1 MTLITSLIRHRRSS
15 PGHTGHTSH
24 AGHSGHA
31 GRSTPST
38 GSHAWVTTLVLA
50 CLALSGCTAAT
61 AQDTPA
67 TASSTATAGTA
78 PTHNTSGADRREQWV
93 TRPELG
99 RGFEALG
106 THGTLVLMDSGAR
119 QWMASDA
126 ARAYTG
132 YLPASTFKIP
142 MSLIALET
150 GVAKDE
156 NAPFKWDGKKRS
168 MDDWNRDQTLA
179 SAYKVSAVWV
189 FQHLA
194 RTVGQTTVQQF
205 LYDFRYGNAKA
216 GPVGDTFWLE
226 GDLRISAVGQV
237 EFLRRL
243 HDRELPL
250 SDHTYATARQV
261 MRRDAGPGWT
271 LYAKTGW
278 TTTHTPALGWYV
290 GWLER
295 DRDPRPVYFALNMD
309 MLRDEL
315 GPKRELVV
323 KDALRS
329 LGYLE

>member
-1 MTLITSLIRHRRSS
+1 MNLSTLIHPRHI
-15 PGHTGHTSH
+15 T
-24 AGHSGHA
+24 AA
-31 GRSTPST
+31 L
-38 GSHAWVTTLVLA
+38 AVA

-61 AQDTPA
+61 AQDTA
-67 TASSTATAGTA
+67 GAAGTRPSQPA
-78 PTHNTSGADRREQWV
+78 ASADHREPWV
-93 TRPELG
+93 TRPELQ
-99 RGFEALG
+99 RGFDALN
-106 THGTLVLMDSGAR
+106 THGTLVLMDSGSR

-126 ARAYTG
+126 ARAYNP
-132 YLPASTFKIP
+132 YSPASTFKIP

-156 NAPFKWDGKKRS
+156 NERFKWDGKKRRI
-168 MDDWNRDQTLA
+168 DDWNQDQTLA

-194 RTVGQTTVQQF
+194 RTVGQPTVQQF

-216 GPVGDTFWLE
+216 GPVGDSFWLD

-250 SDHTYATARQV
+250 ADHTYASARTV
-261 MRRDAGPGWT
+261 MRRNQGPGWT

-278 TTTHTPALGWYV
+278 STATTPAIGWFV

-309 MLRDEL
+309 MLRDDL
-315 GPKRELVV
+315 AAQREVVV

-329 LGYLE
+329 LGYLD